1 MSVKSK
7 YSVESIQ
14 KHETYDWLLFKHYAK
29 RLTNI
34 KYSFGL
40 FDEKKYLSGIC
51 TFGIPAVS
59 QWADNY
65 LELNRLCVNEGLE
78 KNVLSFFVS
87 KCLKFLSDER
97 IIVSFSDSN
106 QNHNGYIY
114 QATNWIYTGLSNKT
128 HKLILNKKEYHP
140 RHMNKSDEMFL
151 NIVKPFKIDIEKYT
165 RNQIWEKIGG
175 TVLKQFGKHRYFY
188 PKNKK
193 QKKFILEKYNILPY
207 PKGENKRYDA
217 NFKPQV
223 QTKLF

>member
-65 LELNRLCVNEGLE
+65 LELNRLCVN
-78 KNVLSFFVS
+78 VLV
-87 KCLKFLSDER
+87 FLIQIK
-97 IIVSFSDSN
+97 IIMDISIKL
-106 QNHNGYIY
+106 QIGYI
-114 QATNWIYTGLSNKT
+114 Q
-128 HKLILNKKEYHP
+128 
-140 RHMNKSDEMFL
+140 D
-151 NIVKPFKIDIEKYT
+151 
-165 RNQIWEKIGG
+165 
-175 TVLKQFGKHRYFY
+175 
-188 PKNKK
+188 
-193 QKKFILEKYNILPY
+193 
-207 PKGENKRYDA
+207 
-217 NFKPQV
+217 
-223 QTKLF
+223 